1 MPHSPLTT
9 RVNGR
14 LIELIPLDAQVRA
27 TLAGAAAPMPACY
40 EVVRKHDRA
49 TIATLAIERR
59 RTGPLRAELR
69 ALRAHAELAELPR
82 LLALLLHWQAPRRAQ
97 RVGTWVGDLR
107 RHWQARAGASARHA
121 ARALRRATRAARTG
135 SVDAARRTLVLPADY
150 AAARN
155 LARQHEPLLLVAA
168 GIDVRQRVQ
177 WLVPPAARAWRAMR
191 EAARRDG
198 IVLQLVSAYRDVA
211 YQVRLLERKLE
222 RGQDLARILSVNA
235 APGYSEHHS
244 GRAVDVTT
252 PGHAALDEAFE
263 RSPAFRWLQDHAG
276 RFGFRLSFPRDNP
289 HGIAFE
295 PWHWCRRREP

>member
-1 MPHSPLTT
+1 MRHSPLTT

-14 LIELIPLDAQVRA
+14 TMELIPLDAQVRA
-27 TLAGAAAPMPACY
+27 TLAGAAAPTPACY

-82 LLALLLHWQAPRRAQ
+82 LLALLLHRQAPRRAQ
-97 RVGTWVGDLR
+97 RVGAWVGDLH

-135 SVDAARRTLVLPADY
+135 SVDAARRALVVPADY
-150 AAARN
+150 AAARD
-155 LARQHEPLLLVAA
+155 LVPQHEPLLLIAA
-168 GIDVRQRVQ
+168 GIDVHQRVQ
-177 WLVPPAARAWRAMR
+177 WLVPPAARAWHAMR

-211 YQVRLLERKLE
+211 YQVRLLEHKLE

-235 APGYSEHHS
+235 APGYSEHHT

-263 RSPAFRWLQDHAG
+263 RSPAFRWLQDHAA
-276 RFGFRLSFPRDNP
+276 RFAFRLSFPRDNP